1 MCISTLANAA
11 LVASAAVHD
20 GRGTMGLDTQ
30 TQPLGSTTITGSN
43 TSSCSQ
49 NEPSFMQSIRRR
61 FSRHVDAAT
70 VDVLMKSWR
79 TSTKGQYATYL
90 NRFCA
95 FLVERGESNSQN
107 LRNGLA
113 FLTKLVN
120 DGSSYS
126 QLAMARS
133 ALSAFIDLEDSSG
146 MTFGQHNLVKRFMK
160 GAFEF
165 RPTFKKYKSIW
176 NVKQLFDY
184 FRRLGDSS
192 LLSVEL
198 LGKKLAL
205 LLTILSGGQR
215 TQTIHAID
223 ILDIKILPDKCI
235 IPIYEK
241 LKHTNP
247 ERHLKPLEFPVYN
260 MEPCLCVVV
269 NLKLYLQKTLP
280 YRKSS
285 KLFLSYQK
293 PYSAISKDTLAR
305 WCKDV
310 LYKAGIDTNLYSS
323 HSSRHATTSLLARN
337 GMNMRDICLNAGWS
351 SERTFAVH
359 YNKVIEEADIL
370 NNFLN

>member
-1 MCISTLANAA
+1 
-11 LVASAAVHD
+11 
-20 GRGTMGLDTQ
+20 
-30 TQPLGSTTITGSN
+30 
-43 TSSCSQ
+43 
-49 NEPSFMQSIRRR
+49 MQGIRRR
-61 FSRHVDAAT
+61 FSGKVDEAT
-70 VDVLMKSWR
+70 ADIIMKSWR
-79 TSTKGQYATYL
+79 TSTKGQYETYL
-90 NRFCA
+90 NRFWT
-95 FLVERGESNSQN
+95 FLVERGESNSPN

-120 DGSSYS
+120 GGSSYS

-133 ALSAFIDLEDSSG
+133 ALSAFIDLDNSSG
-146 MTFGQHNLVKRFMK
+146 MTFGQHHLVKRFMK

-165 RPTFKKYKSIW
+165 RPSFKKYKSIW

-205 LLTILSGGQR
+205 LLAIISGGQR

-310 LYKAGIDTNLYSS
+310 LYRAGIDTNLYSS
-323 HSSRHATTSLLARN
+323 HSSRAATTSLLAKN
-337 GMNMRDICLNAGWS
+337 GMNMKDICKNAGWS
-351 SERTFAVH
+351 SERTFAAH
-359 YNKVIEEADIL
+359 YNKVIENTDDIL
-370 NNFLN
+370 NNFLT

>member
-1 MCISTLANAA
+1 MRAI
-11 LVASAAVHD
+11 
-20 GRGTMGLDTQ
+20 RG
-30 TQPLGSTTITGSN
+30 
-43 TSSCSQ
+43 
-49 NEPSFMQSIRRR
+49 R
-61 FSRHVDAAT
+61 FSRLVEEDT
-70 VDVLMKSWR
+70 VDILMRSWR
-79 TSTKGQYATYL
+79 NSTKGQYTTYL
-90 NRFCA
+90 NRFWG
-95 FLVERGESNSQN
+95 FLLERGESNSPN

-113 FLTKLVN
+113 FLTALLKQ
-120 DGSSYS
+120 GSSYS

-133 ALSAFIDLEDSSG
+133 ALSAFIDLGNSSG
-146 MTFGQHNLVKRFMK
+146 LTFGQHHLVKRFMK

-165 RPTFKKYKSIW
+165 KPCFKKYKSIW

-184 FRRLGDSS
+184 FRRLGDSR

-223 ILDIKILPDKCI
+223 ILDIKILSDKCV
-235 IPIYEK
+235 IPIYEP

-293 PYSAISKDTLAR
+293 PYAPISKDTLAR
-305 WCKDV
+305 WCKDI
-310 LYKAGIDTNLYSS
+310 LSRAGIDTNLYSS
-323 HSSRHATTSLLARN
+323 HSSRAATTSLLARN
-337 GMNMRDICLNAGWS
+337 GMNLKDICVNAGWA

-359 YNKVIEEADIL
+359 YQKFVQE
-370 NNFLN
+370 FV